1 MDILWQMLL
10 EMVCLRKF
18 ISASEDVHDSL
29 LDIKKV
35 GEKLLGQQLG
45 ENLQVHHTNRRCPF
59 TTPEN
64 QVYAI

>member
-1 MDILWQMLL
+1 MLL
-10 EMVCLRKF
+10 EMVCLMKF

-45 ENLQVHHTNRRCPF
+45 ENLQVH
-59 TTPEN
+59 
-64 QVYAI
+64 Q

>member
-45 ENLQVHHTNRRCPF
+45 ENLQVH
-59 TTPEN
+59 
-64 QVYAI
+64 Q